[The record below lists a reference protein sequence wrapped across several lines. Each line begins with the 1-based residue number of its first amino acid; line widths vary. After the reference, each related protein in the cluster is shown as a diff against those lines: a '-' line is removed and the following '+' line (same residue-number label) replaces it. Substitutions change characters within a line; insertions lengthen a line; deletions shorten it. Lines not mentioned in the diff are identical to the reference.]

1 MAVKHIQLRG
11 ISRTPSDR
19 MTEDGGCAES
29 LNVQLDTSEIA
40 PALAPE
46 DVSTKLNLPPDL
58 QAEKLFVHKT
68 ANYENIIF
76 AEYSDN
82 STNLN
87 IGVISNGKRK
97 IFLTLDDYEQIND
110 ITAIGN
116 TLVIAGTLSMHYVL
130 YAGLEYKYLGTQV
143 PVPHVEFQSI
153 SNYYT
158 KGLVEQY
165 NIVIDGD
172 TTQVHNLI
180 NAFDVDIWNKAVD
193 DRKKGNTTSYTTRI
207 KEIEDGLWE
216 EVKAEIKKF
225 RDQGQFV
232 APFFVRVAVRLYDG
246 SYINHS
252 VPVLLG
258 SGFND
263 FLTISGYKIMPSSS
277 KYSSEIRYQLQ
288 NIFDVKAYLKKWDTD
303 GWEDIVKSID
313 IFASTNVYF
322 PFLNAQ
328 LQYIKLT
335 KKTENS
341 AFTSYEYEMQFDHG
355 DKDYMESLE
364 DELLSHSVFYK
375 IGSFPLNNDKLS
387 KGWELDDAKNLRSD
401 TDLMLTEDRLDDVLT
416 SDEIISQTAVNYNNR
431 ILNSAD
437 IVLASR
443 GYSFINAANIAIGNK
458 NRIPIGPYALKYHIK
473 GASETSVLGKAY
485 DDSYLFKPYEIN
497 TSDEGGSS
505 ISQSTIYGFI
515 AHPDPNCYKVE
526 VWVGTDVYTI
536 PMKAHPRLNCS
547 YGFWGLSETLEY
559 FIGAADVEFNDFSKN
574 ENRQINNIWKLYVS
588 KADNPFLWQQTLT
601 MQSKVVGIAI
611 VTSALSQGQ
620 FGQFPLYV
628 FTGDGIWVIETAADG
643 SFINQKPLSRDVC
656 INPASITSIDNGV
669 VFVAAQGVMLLQG
682 SQVVNISPNMN
693 GRHYQIE
700 NSARTI
706 IENQDF
712 FCDLLPAISDN
723 THFLAFVK
731 EATVAYDYA
740 GRRLIFIKKD
750 EKYQYIYKLD
760 TQTWH
765 KSAYGIDLITPI
777 NSYPECLV
785 QGKGKGK
792 VSRMYL
798 YVTDNSTQEEDDY
811 IADRTRI
818 VLPDITD
825 EEVQSFLHNGGRI
838 DVTSLGDDDQEWLV
852 NELEYYHVITGIKMS
867 HVSASKI
874 YDLSTILDAQE
885 SKTPVRGVIATRP
898 LDLGEP
904 DVFKRVTDVRI
915 RGQFPKG
922 AVKFILLGSN
932 DGINFATL
940 STLRGRSWKLFRII
954 ILADLAPTE
963 RISWID
969 VQYETTFTNKLR

>member
-46 DVSTKLNLPPDL
+46 DVSTKLNLPPGL

-68 ANYENIIF
+68 ASYENIIF
-76 AEYSDN
+76 AEYFYN
-82 STNLN
+82 RTNLN

-97 IFLTLDDYEQIND
+97 IFLTLDDNEQIND

-130 YAGLEYKYLGTQV
+130 YAGLEYKYLGTRV

-153 SNYYT
+153 SNYYA
-158 KGLVEQY
+158 KGRVNFY
-165 NIVIDGD
+165 SVVRDGNP
-172 TTQVHNLI
+172 TTANLI
-180 NAFDVDIWNKAVD
+180 NTFDVDIWNKAVD
-193 DRKKGNTTSYTTRI
+193 DRKKGNSSTYTTRI
-207 KEIEDGLWE
+207 KEIEEGLWE

-252 VPVLLG
+252 VPILLG

-277 KYSSEIRYQLQ
+277 EYSSEIRYQLQ

-387 KGWELDDAKNLRSD
+387 KGWKLDNAKNLRSD
-401 TDLMLTEDRLDDVLT
+401 TDLMLTEDRLDDVLI

-437 IVLASR
+437 KVLASR
-443 GYSFINAANIAIGNK
+443 GYSFINAANIAIGN
-458 NRIPIGPYALKYHIK
+458 NTRIPKGPYALKYHIK
-473 GASETSVLGKAY
+473 GASEASVLGKAY
-485 DDSYLFKPYEIN
+485 DDSYLFKPYEMD

-505 ISQSTIYGFI
+505 TSQSTIYGFI
-515 AHPDPNCYKVE
+515 AHPNPNCYKVE
-526 VWVGTDVYTI
+526 VWTSEDVYTI

-547 YGFWGLSETLEY
+547 YGFWGLSETLDD
-559 FIGAADVEFNDFSKN
+559 FPAASEVKFNDFSKN
-574 ENRQINNIWKLYVS
+574 ENRQINKTWKLYVS

-601 MQSKVVGIAI
+601 MQSKVVGMAT

-628 FTGDGIWVIETAADG
+628 FTEEGIWVVETAADG

-669 VFVAAQGVMLLQG
+669 VFVTAQGVMLLQG
-682 SQVVNISPNMN
+682 SQIVNISPNMN
-693 GRHYQIE
+693 GRHYVIE
-700 NSARTI
+700 NTPRTI

-712 FCDLLPAISDN
+712 FCDLLPALSDN

-765 KSAYGIDLITPI
+765 KSAYDIDLVAPI

-785 QGKGKGK
+785 QGKGKRSGE
-792 VSRMYL
+792 YA
-798 YVTDNSTQEEDDY
+798 YVTRQDTQEELDY
-811 IADRTRI
+811 IVGRIRI
-818 VLPDITD
+818 VLPDVTS
-825 EEVQSFLHNGGRI
+825 EEVQLFLEQKTGL
-838 DVTSLGDDDQEWLV
+838 DVTNLSEGDREWLY
-852 NELEYYHVITGIKMS
+852 NELNYYHVLIEYVAETEEPTC
-867 HVSASKI
+867 I
-874 YDLSTILDAQE
+874 YDLSTLLDAQE
-885 SKTPVRGVIATRP
+885 SQTPTRGIIATRP

-904 DVFKRVTDVRI
+904 DVFKTITDVRI

>member
-76 AEYSDN
+76 AEYSDYDRV
-82 STNLN
+82 NLN
-87 IGVISNGKRK
+87 VGVISKGKRK
-97 IFLTLDDYEQIND
+97 IFLTLDDHEQIND

-193 DRKKGNTTSYTTRI
+193 DRKKGNTTSYTARI

-225 RDQGQFV
+225 RDRGQFV

-252 VPVLLG
+252 VPILLG

-263 FLTISGYKIMPSSS
+263 FLTISGYKIVIPSTST
-277 KYSSEIRYQLQ
+277 YSSQIRYQLQ

-335 KKTENS
+335 KKTES
-341 AFTSYEYEMQFDHG
+341 IFTSYEYEMQFDHG

-443 GYSFINAANIAIGNK
+443 GYSFINAANIAIGN
-458 NRIPIGPYALKYHIK
+458 NSRIPIGPYALKYHIK
-473 GASETSVLGKAY
+473 GASEASVLGKAY

-497 TSDEGGSS
+497 TSDEGGSRM
-505 ISQSTIYGFI
+505 SQSTIYGFI
-515 AHPDPNCYKVE
+515 AHPNPNCYKVE

-559 FIGAADVEFNDFSKN
+559 FQGAADVEFNDFSKN
-574 ENRQINNIWKLYVS
+574 ENRQINNTWKLYVS

-628 FTGDGIWVIETAADG
+628 FTEDGIWVMETAADG

-712 FCDLLPAISDN
+712 FCDLLPALSDN
-723 THFLAFVK
+723 THFFAFVK

-765 KSAYGIDLITPI
+765 KSAYDIDLVVPI

-785 QGKGKGK
+785 QGKKDGK
-792 VSRMYL
+792 
-798 YVTDNSTQEEDDY
+798 
-811 IADRTRI
+811 TR
-818 VLPDITD
+818 
-825 EEVQSFLHNGGRI
+825 
-838 DVTSLGDDDQEWLV
+838 
-852 NELEYYHVITGIKMS
+852 
-867 HVSASKI
+867 I

-885 SKTPVRGVIATRP
+885 SKTPSRGVIATRP
-898 LDLGEP
+898 FDLGEP